1 MNKLVIK
8 NLSQSIIVSLVT
20 FTACQPNMNKPTP
33 PVADIK
39 PHTFNEHGHTRTD
52 NYFWLKERE
61 NPEVIAYLN
70 AENDYCAAV
79 LKDSKEAE
87 EALFNELK
95 ARVKENDESV
105 PYKDGAYFYY
115 NKYEQGKDY
124 AINYRKLGNL
134 DAKEK
139 LLMDENERAKGHSYY
154 DLGSLEIS
162 NDNNLLAYSEDL
174 VSRRLYQMRFRD
186 LTTGKDFDE
195 VLENTTG
202 EAVWANDN
210 RTIFY
215 VNKDIETLQERKIF
229 KHILGTPQTKD
240 VLVYEEIDEEFSLSI
255 GKTKSKKYVE
265 IIANSTLSTEILL
278 LDADKPDSKFQPFL
292 PREENHE
299 YSLTHDGINFFMV
312 TNWKAKNFRLMQTTT
327 PFNQSKN
334 DWKEVIAHR
343 NDVFLEG
350 VDIFKNYLV
359 VEERKEGLL
368 NMRFINRNT
377 NEEHYLNFGEPTYTA
392 YTSYNPEYNTNVIR
406 YRYSSLTTPMSTYDY
421 DMNSRTKTLLKE
433 QQVMGGAFDKNNY
446 VSERVYAT
454 ASDGVKVPISLV
466 YRKGF
471 NHDGSAP
478 LYQYAYGSY
487 GSSMDAYFSS
497 ARLSL
502 LDRGFVFA
510 ICHIRGGQE
519 MGRFWY
525 EDGKLLK
532 KKNTFTDFIACSQ
545 FLIEQKYTSATK
557 LVASGGS
564 AGGLLMGAISNMQPD
579 LYSVII
585 ADVPFVDVIT
595 TMMDSSIPLT
605 TYEYDEWG
613 NPNQKKYYD
622 YMLSYSPYDQV
633 KPQAYPT
640 MLVTSGLHDSQVQ
653 YWEPAKWVAKLR
665 TMKTD
670 NNLLLFK
677 TNMEAGHGGAS
688 GRFAALKEVAFEYNF
703 LFEVLSVKR

>member
-1 MNKLVIK
+1 MK
-8 NLSQSIIVSLVT
+8 N
-20 FTACQPNMNKPTP
+20 PKPPAAT
-33 PVADIK
+33 IK
-39 PHTFNEHGHTRTD
+39 PHTFSEHGTTRID

-70 AENDYCAAV
+70 AENAYCDEV
-79 LKDSKEAE
+79 LKETKSDE

-105 PYKDGAYFYY
+105 PYKDGGYYYY
-115 NKYEQGKDY
+115 NKYEEGKDY
-124 AINYRKLGNL
+124 ALNYRKKGSLE
-134 DAKEK
+134 ATAE
-139 LLMDENERAKGHSYY
+139 LLMDENERAKGHPYY
-154 DLGSLEIS
+154 DLGTLEIS
-162 NDNNLLAYSEDL
+162 NDNNLLAYSEDT
-174 VSRRLYQMRFRD
+174 VSRRLYQLRFRD
-186 LTTGKDFDE
+186 LTTGKEYDE

-210 RTIFY
+210 KTVFY
-215 VNKDIETLQERKIF
+215 VNKDTETLQERKVYRHTI
-229 KHILGTPQTKD
+229 GTPQSKD
-240 VLVYEEIDEEFSLSI
+240 VLVYEEKDEEFSLSI
-255 GKTKSKKYVE
+255 GKTKSKKYIE
-265 IIANSTLSTEILL
+265 IVANSTLSTEVLL
-278 LDADKPDSKFQPFL
+278 LDADKPEGQFAPFL
-292 PREENHE
+292 PREEEHE
-299 YSLTHDGINFFMV
+299 YSLTHDGENFFVV
-312 TNWKAKNFRLMQTTT
+312 TNWKAQNFRLMQTKT
-327 PFNQSKN
+327 PFNTNKN
-334 DWKEVIAHR
+334 SWKEVIGHR
-343 NDVFLEG
+343 KDVLLEGMDVF
-350 VDIFKNYLV
+350 KNFLV
-359 VEERKEGLL
+359 IEERKEGLL
-368 NMRFINRNT
+368 QIRFINRNT
-377 NEEHYLNFGEPTYTA
+377 REEHYLNFGEPTYTA
-392 YTSYNPEYNTNVIR
+392 YTSYNPEYDSDVIR
-406 YRYSSLTTPMSTYDY
+406 YRYTSLTTPMSTYDY
-421 DMNSRTKTLLKE
+421 DMVSRAKTLMKE
-433 QQVMGGAFDKNNY
+433 QQVMGGTFSKENY

-454 ASDGVKVPISLV
+454 AADGVKVPISLV
-466 YRKGF
+466 YRKGTPK
-471 NHDGSAP
+471 DGSAP

-519 MGRFWY
+519 MGRQWY

-532 KKNTFTDFIACSQ
+532 KKNTFTDFIACSE
-545 FLIEQKYTSATK
+545 FLIQQRYTSSDK

-564 AGGLLMGAISNMQPD
+564 AGGLLMGAISNMRPD
-579 LYSVII
+579 LYKVIV

-613 NPNQKKYYD
+613 NPNDKKYYD
-622 YMLSYSPYDQV
+622 YMLSYSPYDNV
-633 KPQAYPT
+633 KKQAYPN

-670 NNLLLFK
+670 ENLLLFK

-703 LFEVLSVKR
+703 VFYILNIKR